1 MTLLHDQAFG
11 AKMPTYATILQL
23 DRKLRA
29 FPVPPVLQ
37 VAGFGS
43 SEPRQGGYPDSVAL
57 TLQRHIV
64 LAIREMSTF
73 FSYILPIQITYQRNF
88 RFIRLAVSTQEFL
101 CTSNQRSPEGPSRQP
116 IRNLRYRCISK
127 CWFPCRYDAEFAH
140 TIEGAQRANMV
151 PLDTYVFLLSML
163 FPFRLWYCL
172 HTVRSFSGQLSLGVL
187 P

>member
-1 MTLLHDQAFG
+1 LECMTLLHDQAFG

-64 LAIREMSTF
+64 LAIREMSRFFPTF
-73 FSYILPIQITYQRNF
+73 YRYKSLINHCLI
-88 RFIRLAVSTQEFL
+88 RFAVSTQEFL
-101 CTSNQRSPEGPSRQP
+101 RTSNQRSPEGSSRQP

-127 CWFPCRYDAEFAH
+127 CWFPCCYDAEFTH
-140 TIEGAQRANMV
+140 TIDGA
-151 PLDTYVFLLSML
+151 
-163 FPFRLWYCL
+163 
-172 HTVRSFSGQLSLGVL
+172 
-187 P
+187 